1 MSAAKKIGGDKAIW
15 IVVIALAIFSFLPVY
30 SASSNFGVNLIFS
43 NIIKHVSIIFIGIM
57 IMYST
62 HLLDYKYF
70 KGLSL
75 IVLPL
80 VIFLLFFASFQ
91 GNVID
96 GANANRWLNIPILD
110 ISFQPSTLASIFLLI
125 YLSNFLSKEKNKNLS
140 LTKTFLLMWLPI
152 ILVVGLILPSN
163 FSTALLIFIMST
175 MIIFIAGY
183 KLKHLTVLFLLFIFL
198 ISSFLYAVNKFPDII
213 PNRVDTWTNRIEN
226 FVNNDIDDTSN
237 YQINRAKAAIA
248 NGKIFGVGAGKS
260 SMKYILPQ
268 STSDFIF
275 SIIAEEYGIIVSLI
289 ILLLYVVL
297 LFRIIITSYRSQTK
311 FGQLV
316 SVAVGIPVVFQ
327 AFTNMAVAVQL
338 IPVTGQPLPLVST
351 GGTSIWITFL
361 AMGILLSVS
370 KNNLKHNTV
379 VINCLLYTSPS
390 PRDLSTSRMPSSA

>member
-1 MSAAKKIGGDKAIW
+1 MSTIKKIGGDKAIW

-30 SASSNFGVNLIFS
+30 SASSNFGANLIFS

-96 GANANRWLNIPILD
+96 GANANRWLNIPLLD

-183 KLKHLTVLFLLFIFL
+183 KLKHLTVLFFLFIFL
-198 ISSFLYAVNKFPDII
+198 VSSFLLAVNKFPDII

-260 SMKYILPQ
+260 SMKYVLPQ

-297 LFRIIITSYRSQTK
+297 LFRIIITSYRSETK

-316 SVAVGIPVVFQ
+316 SIAVGIPVVFQ

-370 KNNLKHNTV
+370 KNNLKYNTV
-379 VINCLLYTSPS
+379 VIN
-390 PRDLSTSRMPSSA
+390 D

>member
-1 MSAAKKIGGDKAIW
+1 MSTVKKIGGDKAIW

-30 SASSNFGVNLIFS
+30 SASSNFGANLIFS

-80 VIFLLFFASFQ
+80 VIFLLCFASFQ

-96 GANANRWLNIPILD
+96 GANANRCLIIPILD

-125 YLSNFLSKEKNKNLS
+125 YLSNFLSKEKNKNIS
-140 LTKTFLLMWLPI
+140 FMKTFLLMWLPI

-183 KLKHLTVLFLLFIFL
+183 KIKHLATLFFLFVFL
-198 ISSFLYAVNKFPDII
+198 ISSFLLAVNKFPDII
-213 PNRVDTWTNRIEN
+213 PNRVDTWT
-226 FVNNDIDDTSN
+226 DIDDTSN

-260 SMKYILPQ
+260 SMKYVLPQ

-275 SIIAEEYGIIVSLI
+275 SIIAEEYGIIVSII

-297 LFRIIITSYRSQTK
+297 LFRIIITSYRSETK

-370 KNNLKHNTV
+370 KNNIKYNTV
-379 VINCLLYTSPS
+379 NI
-390 PRDLSTSRMPSSA
+390 DE

>member
-1 MSAAKKIGGDKAIW
+1 MSILKNIRGDKAIW

-30 SASSNFGVNLIFS
+30 SASSNFGANLIFS
-43 NIIKHVSIIFIGIM
+43 NIIKHISIIFIGIM

-62 HLLDYKYF
+62 HLVEYKYF

-75 IVLPL
+75 IILPL

-96 GANANRWLNIPILD
+96 GANANRWLNIPILK
-110 ISFQPSTLASIFLLI
+110 ISFQPSTIASIFLLI
-125 YLSNFLSKEKNKNLS
+125 YLSNFLSKEKNKSLS
-140 LTKTFLLMWLPI
+140 FIKTFLLMWLPI
-152 ILVVGLILPSN
+152 ILIVALILPSN
-163 FSTALLIFIMST
+163 FSTALLIFTMSI

-183 KLKHLTVLFLLFIFL
+183 KLKHLATLFFLFVLLL
-198 ISSFLYAVNKFPDII
+198 SSFLFAVNKFPEII

-226 FVNNDIDDTSN
+226 FVKNDLDDTSN

-268 STSDFIF
+268 STSDFIY
-275 SIIAEEYGIIVSLI
+275 SIIAEEYGTIVAFI
-289 ILLLYVVL
+289 ILLLYIVL
-297 LFRIIITSYRSQTK
+297 LFRIIIISYKSQTK

-316 SVAVGIPVVFQ
+316 SIAVGIPVVFQ

-370 KNNLKHNTV
+370 KNNINYNTV
-379 VINCLLYTSPS
+379 EL
-390 PRDLSTSRMPSSA
+390 DGQ

>member
-1 MSAAKKIGGDKAIW
+1 MSAVKKIGGDKAIW

-30 SASSNFGVNLIFS
+30 SASSNFGANLIFS

-62 HLLDYKYF
+62 HLFDYKYF

-75 IVLPL
+75 IALPL

-163 FSTALLIFIMST
+163 FSTAVLIFIMST

-183 KLKHLTVLFLLFIFL
+183 RLKHLTVLFLLFIFL

-297 LFRIIITSYRSQTK
+297 LFRIIITSYRSETK

-370 KNNLKHNTV
+370 KNNLKFNTV
-379 VINCLLYTSPS
+379 AI
-390 PRDLSTSRMPSSA
+390 DD

>member
-1 MSAAKKIGGDKAIW
+1 MSAVKKIGGDKAIW

-30 SASSNFGVNLIFS
+30 SASSNFGANLIFS

-152 ILVVGLILPSN
+152 VLVVGLILPSN

-183 KLKHLTVLFLLFIFL
+183 KLKHLTVLFFLFIFL
-198 ISSFLYAVNKFPDII
+198 ISSFLLAVNKFPDII

-260 SMKYILPQ
+260 SMKYVLPQ

-297 LFRIIITSYRSQTK
+297 LFRIIITSYRSETK

-316 SVAVGIPVVFQ
+316 SIAVGIPVVFQ

-370 KNNLKHNTV
+370 KNNLKYNTV
-379 VINCLLYTSPS
+379 VIN
-390 PRDLSTSRMPSSA
+390 D

>member
-1 MSAAKKIGGDKAIW
+1 MSMLKNIRGDKAIW

-30 SASSNFGVNLIFS
+30 SASSNFGANLIFS
-43 NIIKHVSIIFIGIM
+43 NIIKHISIIFIGIM

-62 HLLDYKYF
+62 HLVEYKYF

-75 IVLPL
+75 IILPL

-96 GANANRWLNIPILD
+96 GANANRWLNIPILK

-125 YLSNFLSKEKNKNLS
+125 YLSNFLSKEKNKSLS
-140 LTKTFLLMWLPI
+140 FIKTFLLMWLPI
-152 ILVVGLILPSN
+152 ILIVALILPSN
-163 FSTALLIFIMST
+163 FSTALLIFTMSI

-183 KLKHLTVLFLLFIFL
+183 KLKHLATLFFLFVLLL
-198 ISSFLYAVNKFPDII
+198 SSFLFAVNKFPEII

-226 FVNNDIDDTSN
+226 FVKNDLDDTSN

-268 STSDFIF
+268 STSDFIY
-275 SIIAEEYGIIVSLI
+275 SIIAEEYGTIVAFI
-289 ILLLYVVL
+289 ILLLYIVL
-297 LFRIIITSYRSQTK
+297 LFRIIIISYKSQTK

-316 SVAVGIPVVFQ
+316 SIAVGIPVVFQ

-370 KNNLKHNTV
+370 KNNINYNTV
-379 VINCLLYTSPS
+379 EL
-390 PRDLSTSRMPSSA
+390 DG

>member
-30 SASSNFGVNLIFS
+30 SASSNFGANLIFS

-183 KLKHLTVLFLLFIFL
+183 KLKHLTVLFFLFIFL

-297 LFRIIITSYRSQTK
+297 LFRIIITSYRSETK

-370 KNNLKHNTV
+370 KNNLKYNTV
-379 VINCLLYTSPS
+379 IL
-390 PRDLSTSRMPSSA
+390 DD

>member
-1 MSAAKKIGGDKAIW
+1 MSMLKNIRGDKAIW

-30 SASSNFGVNLIFS
+30 SASSNFGANLIFS
-43 NIIKHVSIIFIGIM
+43 NIIKHISIIFIGIV

-62 HLLDYKYF
+62 HLVEYKYF

-75 IVLPL
+75 IILPL

-96 GANANRWLNIPILD
+96 GANANRWLNIPILK

-125 YLSNFLSKEKNKNLS
+125 YLSNFLSKEKNKSLS
-140 LTKTFLLMWLPI
+140 FIKTFLLMWLPI
-152 ILVVGLILPSN
+152 ILIVALVLPSN

-183 KLKHLTVLFLLFIFL
+183 KLKHLATLFFLFVLLL
-198 ISSFLYAVNKFPDII
+198 SSFLFAVNKFPEII

-226 FVNNDIDDTSN
+226 FVKNDLDDTSN

-268 STSDFIF
+268 STSDFIY
-275 SIIAEEYGIIVSLI
+275 SIIAEEYGTIVAFI
-289 ILLLYVVL
+289 ILLLYIVL
-297 LFRIIITSYRSQTK
+297 LFRIIIISYRSQTK

-316 SVAVGIPVVFQ
+316 SIAVGIPVVFQ

-370 KNNLKHNTV
+370 KNNINYNTV
-379 VINCLLYTSPS
+379 EL
-390 PRDLSTSRMPSSA
+390 DG

>member
-30 SASSNFGVNLIFS
+30 SASSNFGANLIFS

-152 ILVVGLILPSN
+152 VLVVGLILPSN

-183 KLKHLTVLFLLFIFL
+183 KLKHLTVLFFLFIFL
-198 ISSFLYAVNKFPDII
+198 ISSFLLAVNKFPDII

-370 KNNLKHNTV
+370 RNNKKYNTV
-379 VINCLLYTSPS
+379 NI
-390 PRDLSTSRMPSSA
+390 DE

>member
-1 MSAAKKIGGDKAIW
+1 MSAVKKIGGDKAIW

-30 SASSNFGVNLIFS
+30 SASSNFGANLIFS

-183 KLKHLTVLFLLFIFL
+183 KLKHLTVLFFLFIFL

-297 LFRIIITSYRSQTK
+297 LFRIIITSYRSETK

-370 KNNLKHNTV
+370 KNNLKYNTV
-379 VINCLLYTSPS
+379 AI
-390 PRDLSTSRMPSSA
+390 DD

>member
-1 MSAAKKIGGDKAIW
+1 MSTIKKIGGDKAIW

-30 SASSNFGVNLIFS
+30 SASSNFGANLIFS

-183 KLKHLTVLFLLFIFL
+183 KLKHLTVLFFLFIFL

-260 SMKYILPQ
+260 SMKYVLPQ

-297 LFRIIITSYRSQTK
+297 LFRIIITSYRSETK

-370 KNNLKHNTV
+370 KNNLKYNTV
-379 VINCLLYTSPS
+379 AI
-390 PRDLSTSRMPSSA
+390 DD

>member
-1 MSAAKKIGGDKAIW
+1 MSTIKKIGGDKAIW

-30 SASSNFGVNLIFS
+30 SASSNFGANLIFS

-62 HLLDYKYF
+62 HLIDYKYF

-183 KLKHLTVLFLLFIFL
+183 KIKHLATLFFLFVFL
-198 ISSFLYAVNKFPDII
+198 ISSFLLAVNKFPGII

-226 FVNNDIDDTSN
+226 FVKNDIDDTSN

-260 SMKYILPQ
+260 SMKYVLPQ

-297 LFRIIITSYRSQTK
+297 LFRIIITSYRSETK
-311 FGQLV
+311 FGHLV
-316 SVAVGIPVVFQ
+316 SIAVGIPVVFQ

-370 KNNLKHNTV
+370 RNNKKYNTV
-379 VINCLLYTSPS
+379 DI
-390 PRDLSTSRMPSSA
+390 DE